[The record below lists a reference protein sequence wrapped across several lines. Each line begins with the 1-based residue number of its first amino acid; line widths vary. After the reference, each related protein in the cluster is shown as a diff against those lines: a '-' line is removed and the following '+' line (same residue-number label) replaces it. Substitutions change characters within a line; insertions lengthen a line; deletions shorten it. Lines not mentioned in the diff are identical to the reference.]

1 MPKKKDIDRPEK
13 LCAIYARYS
22 SHSQRDVSIEQ
33 QVSDCE
39 AYARMNG
46 YQVLK
51 VYADRHMSGTT
62 DKRPQFQKML
72 KDAEKGH
79 WQYVLTWKVD
89 RFARNRYDSATYKFR
104 LKRCG
109 VQVIYAK
116 EAIPDG
122 PEGILLESVLEG
134 SAEYYSA
141 NLSQN
146 IKRGMRYNAQE
157 CKVNNGSM
165 PFGYCKGPDGRYA
178 IVDAEAEIVREI
190 FQQVNQGVPFA
201 HIANDLNARGIR
213 TKRGNLWNKG
223 SFHGMMK
230 NESYIGVYTYSDVR
244 VEGGMPAIIDKALFL
259 EVDQKLKTKKNPQ
272 GRHRENGDYL
282 LTGKLFCGPCGSPM
296 VGISGTGRHGEL
308 HYYYSCQKRRLE
320 HSCQKENVRR
330 DWIERTIVEAAINHV
345 LKPEVMEW
353 IADAVMAYQE
363 RQKNSAALIGLRDD
377 LKENEKAIN
386 NMLKAIEAGII
397 TTSTKERLVQLEEEK
412 KQLENAICME
422 EACFTHV
429 DREFL
434 LYWMERFQGGNINDA
449 GFRRK
454 VIQSFVNSVYL
465 WDDHLRIA
473 FNYTG
478 KGSTIDSALVLQA
491 EKTAGAEGSYMVLS
505 SPPDSGPNP
514 LGSGFCCARK
524 ERNRR
529 QDAAKRPA
537 CGFMPRDLS
546 RAPVR
551 KSFSGRGAGRPDTTP
566 RRGSR
571 GSAVRRAKRAPAK
584 TLPAR
589 RAENTAAG
597 KAAPTAAYTPRLTA
611 AAVRADRP
619 RTRLRPFRPETFRRA
634 AGAEKSPDR
643 RTFPARRPRPASAGK
658 AADSAAAA
666 SEDISA
672 RVSMRSKRIR
682 LLWLLL

>member
-1 MPKKKDIDRPEK
+1 MPKKKDIEQPEK
-13 LCAIYARYS
+13 LCVVYARYS

-33 QVSDCE
+33 QVADCE
-39 AYARMNG
+39 AYAKMNG
-46 YQVLK
+46 YRVMK
-51 VYADRHMSGTT
+51 VYADRHISGTT

-178 IVDAEAEIVREI
+178 IVDAEAAIVQEI
-190 FQQVNQGVPFA
+190 FQKVGQGVPFA

-259 EVDQKLKTKKNPQ
+259 EVDHKLKTKKNPQ

-296 VGISGTGRHGEL
+296 VGVSGTGRHGEL
-308 HYYYSCQKRRLE
+308 HYYYTCQKRRLE
-320 HSCQKENVRR
+320 HTCTKDNVQR
-330 DWIERTIVEAAINHV
+330 DWIERTIVEAALNHV

-353 IADAVMAYQE
+353 IADAVMTYQA
-363 RQKNSAALIGLRDD
+363 RQENSAVLVGLRDD
-377 LKENEKAIN
+377 LKETKKSID

-397 TTSTKERLVQLEEEK
+397 TESTKERLVQLESEK
-412 KQLENAICME
+412 KRIENAICME

-429 DREFL
+429 DRDFL
-434 LYWMERFQGGNINDA
+434 IYWMERFRGGSLNDA
-449 GFRRK
+449 AFRRK

-478 KGSTIDSALVLQA
+478 KGSTVDSALVLHA
-491 EKTAGAEGSYMVLS
+491 EKTAGVEGSYMVHS
-505 SPPDSGPNP
+505 SPPYHLESEP
-514 LGSGFCCARK
+514 L
-524 ERNRR
+524 
-529 QDAAKRPA
+529 
-537 CGFMPRDLS
+537 
-546 RAPVR
+546 
-551 KSFSGRGAGRPDTTP
+551 
-566 RRGSR
+566 
-571 GSAVRRAKRAPAK
+571 
-584 TLPAR
+584 
-589 RAENTAAG
+589 
-597 KAAPTAAYTPRLTA
+597 
-611 AAVRADRP
+611 
-619 RTRLRPFRPETFRRA
+619 
-634 AGAEKSPDR
+634 
-643 RTFPARRPRPASAGK
+643 
-658 AADSAAAA
+658 
-666 SEDISA
+666 
-672 RVSMRSKRIR
+672 
-682 LLWLLL
+682 

>member
-1 MPKKKDIDRPEK
+1 MPKKKDIDQLEK
-13 LCAIYARYS
+13 LCVVYARYS

-33 QVSDCE
+33 QVADCE
-39 AYARMNG
+39 AYAKMNG
-46 YQVLK
+46 YRVMK
-51 VYADRHMSGTT
+51 VYADRHISGTT

-178 IVDAEAEIVREI
+178 IVDAEAAIVREI
-190 FQQVNQGVPFA
+190 FQKVEQGVPFA

-259 EVDQKLKTKKNPQ
+259 EVDHKLKTKKNPQ

-308 HYYYSCQKRRLE
+308 HYYYTCQKRRLE
-320 HSCQKENVRR
+320 HTCTKDNVQR
-330 DWIERTIVEAAINHV
+330 DWIERTIVEAALNHV

-353 IADAVMAYQE
+353 IADAVMAYQA
-363 RQKNSAALIGLRDD
+363 RQENSAVLVGLRDD
-377 LKENEKAIN
+377 LKETKKSID

-397 TTSTKERLVQLEEEK
+397 TESTKERLVQLESEK
-412 KQLENAICME
+412 KRIENAICME
-422 EACFTHV
+422 ETSLTHV
-429 DREFL
+429 DRDFL
-434 LYWMERFQGGNINDA
+434 MYWMERFRGGNVNDA
-449 GFRRK
+449 SFRRK

-478 KGSTIDSALVLQA
+478 KGSTVDSALVLHA
-491 EKTAGAEGSYMVLS
+491 EETAGAEGSYMVLS
-505 SPPDSGPNP
+505 SPPDGRYTSTIPKVLAVLPGGLFGIVAALDDYDTEQRVLSHKATYAEIKAWVSAEYHEAVTN
-514 LGSGFCCARK
+514 LDISRARK
-524 ERNRR
+524 RCGLA
-529 QDAAKRPA
+529 QDEYKGRSPSPSYYEPK
-537 CGFMPRDLS
+537 PRKHKEDLVIE
-546 RAPVR
+546 A
-551 KSFSGRGAGRPDTTP
+551 
-566 RRGSR
+566 
-571 GSAVRRAKRAPAK
+571 
-584 TLPAR
+584 
-589 RAENTAAG
+589 
-597 KAAPTAAYTPRLTA
+597 
-611 AAVRADRP
+611 
-619 RTRLRPFRPETFRRA
+619 FRHF
-634 AGAEKSPDR
+634 GM
-643 RTFPARRPRPASAGK
+643 
-658 AADSAAAA
+658 
-666 SEDISA
+666 I
-672 RVSMRSKRIR
+672 
-682 LLWLLL
+682 

>member
-1 MPKKKDIDRPEK
+1 MPKKKDIEQPEK
-13 LCAIYARYS
+13 LCVVYARYS

-33 QVSDCE
+33 QVADCE
-39 AYARMNG
+39 AYAKTNG
-46 YQVLK
+46 YRVMK
-51 VYADRHMSGTT
+51 VYADRHISGTT

-72 KDAEKGH
+72 KDAERGH

-178 IVDAEAEIVREI
+178 IVDAEAAIVQEI
-190 FQQVNQGVPFA
+190 FQKVGQGVPFA

-259 EVDQKLKTKKNPQ
+259 EVDHKLKTKKNPQ

-308 HYYYSCQKRRLE
+308 HYYYTCQKRRLE
-320 HSCQKENVRR
+320 HTCTKDNVQR
-330 DWIERTIVEAAINHV
+330 DWIERTIVEAALNHV
-345 LKPEVMEW
+345 LKPEVMGW
-353 IADAVMAYQE
+353 IADAVMAYQA
-363 RQKNSAALIGLRDD
+363 RQENSAVLVGLRDD
-377 LKENEKAIN
+377 LKETKKSID

-397 TTSTKERLVQLEEEK
+397 TESTKERLVQLESEK
-412 KQLENAICME
+412 KRIENAICME
-422 EACFTHV
+422 ETSLTHV
-429 DREFL
+429 DRDFL
-434 LYWMERFQGGNINDA
+434 MYWMERFRGGSVNDA
-449 GFRRK
+449 SFRRK

-478 KGSTIDSALVLQA
+478 KGSTVDSALVLHA
-491 EKTAGAEGSYMVLS
+491 GETAGAEGSYMVLS
-505 SPPDSGPNP
+505 SPPDGRYTSTIPKVLAVMPGGLFGIVAALDDCDAEQRVLSHKATYAEIKAWVSAEYHEVVTN
-514 LGSGFCCARK
+514 LGISRARK
-524 ERNRR
+524 R
-529 QDAAKRPA
+529 
-537 CGFMPRDLS
+537 CGFAQDEYKGRSPSPGYYEPKPRKHKKDL
-546 RAPVR
+546 VI
-551 KSFSGRGAGRPDTTP
+551 
-566 RRGSR
+566 
-571 GSAVRRAKRAPAK
+571 
-584 TLPAR
+584 
-589 RAENTAAG
+589 
-597 KAAPTAAYTPRLTA
+597 
-611 AAVRADRP
+611 
-619 RTRLRPFRPETFRRA
+619 ETFRHF
-634 AGAEKSPDR
+634 GM
-643 RTFPARRPRPASAGK
+643 
-658 AADSAAAA
+658 
-666 SEDISA
+666 I
-672 RVSMRSKRIR
+672 
-682 LLWLLL
+682 